1 MADNKQAWDQVGQ
14 DFTNLGQHL
23 KRHYERRQAGGEQRA
38 PEDRRKIE
46 AALRQLT
53 DSLDQVF
60 TALGD
65 AIRDPEFGEQAKK
78 TATSLSDA
86 VSSSFAGM
94 SQRFRS
100 KSESESESGS
110 ESESESGSESES
122 ESGSKSGSGSGSG
135 SGHRP

>member
-14 DFTNLGQHL
+14 DFTDLGQHL
-23 KRHYERRQAGGEQRA
+23 KRHYERRQAEGEQRA

-46 AALRQLT
+46 SALRQLT

-65 AIRDPEFGEQAKK
+65 AIRDPGFGDQAKK

-86 VSSSFAGM
+86 LSTSLAGM

-100 KSESESESGS
+100 KPEPGSESRPGS
-110 ESESESGSESES
+110 ESEPGSGSEPGSEQ
-122 ESGSKSGSGSGSG
+122 
-135 SGHRP
+135 RP